1 MLRCEGVT
9 IGRGTFRLSADWTLE
24 TGRSLAL
31 IGPSGAGKSIF
42 LSAIAGFETLL
53 AGRMFWE
60 GADLSALAPADRPL
74 SMMFQDH
81 NLFPHLTAEEN
92 VLLGLAPNRRA
103 SEADRVAVAA
113 ALEQTGLAGLG
124 ARRPKELSG
133 GQQSRVALARAIV
146 RARPLMLLDEPFAAL
161 GPGLR
166 RELLALIR
174 SLQTASGSTLIF
186 VTHQPDDARAADL
199 TSVVAD
205 GLVSEPKPTADVFDN
220 PPMAL
225 RDYL

>member
-1 MLRCEGVT
+1 MLRCEDVT

-24 TGRSLAL
+24 TGQSLAL
-31 IGPSGAGKSIF
+31 IGPSGAGKSVF
-42 LSAIAGFETLL
+42 LSAIAGFDTVMSGRISWDGEDL
-53 AGRMFWE
+53 AT
-60 GADLSALAPADRPL
+60 LAPADRPL

-81 NLFPHLTAEEN
+81 NLFPHLSAEAN

-103 SEADRVAVAA
+103 TAEDRAAVAT
-113 ALEQTGLAGLG
+113 ALAQTGLAGLG
-124 ARRPKELSG
+124 ARKPKELSG
-133 GQQSRVALARAIV
+133 GQQSRVALARALV

-174 SLQTASGSTLIF
+174 ALQTASGATLIF
-186 VTHQPDDARAADL
+186 VTHQPEDARSADM

-205 GLVSEPKPTADVFDN
+205 GVVSKPEPTADVFND